1 MYAINKCPVCD
12 NKKNK
17 ILYSIEINEQ
27 LEISKV
33 IDNQINN
40 YSIVFCENCGLLYRN
55 TRFSNDELSLM
66 YSKEVD
72 DVDYTRYE
80 NRSKHLEKYLTSK
93 LNKKIEHMNIL
104 DVGGG
109 KGEIT
114 HYFSEK
120 NKCTILEFDIPNYS
134 INENLRLTS
143 DIKSINQPDIIFFN
157 HIVEH
162 LNEPYSFIHNILNN
176 IHNECLVYIEVPF
189 EISHYILLKTVGHY
203 EHINYFSK
211 QSLEN
216 LIKLLGGDI
225 ICVETMNGF
234 GNSMLSVAALFR
246 HNPNVKIKNNN
257 IKANYLTIKQE
268 AYNIKN
274 LFFILKNK
282 ISSRFRNV

>member
-1 MYAINKCPVCD
+1 MYVIDKCPICE
-12 NKKNK
+12 KNK
-17 ILYSIEINEQ
+17 NKNLYSIEINEQ

-33 IDNQINN
+33 IDNQIHN

-72 DVDYTRYE
+72 NVEYARYE
-80 NRSKHLEKYLTSK
+80 NRSKHLEEYLTSK

-114 HYFSEK
+114 HYFSQK
-120 NKCTILEFDIPNYS
+120 NYCTVLEFDIPNHN
-134 INENLRLTS
+134 INDNLRLTS
-143 DIKSINQPDIIFFN
+143 DIKSVNQPDIIFFN

-162 LNEPYSFIHNILNN
+162 LNNPYVFIDDILNN

-189 EISHYILLKTVGHY
+189 EISHYLLLKTAGHY

-216 LIKLLGGDI
+216 FVKLLGGNI
-225 ICVETMNGF
+225 ICVETINGF
-234 GNSMLSVAALFR
+234 GNSMLSIAALFR
-246 HNPNVKIKNNN
+246 HNPNARLKNNN
-257 IKANYLTIKQE
+257 IKANYLTMKQE

-274 LFFILKNK
+274 LFFIVKNK
-282 ISSRFRNV
+282 ILSRFRNV